1 MTITSAVVTG
11 AASGIGHA
19 LAARLAAAGTRLV
32 LADVHAAAL
41 GQVAAELH
49 ATAIPTDV
57 ADQMAMQELAAAAPD
72 ANLVCLNAGI
82 VGTTLGAPW
91 QADPSE
97 WNTLLAV
104 NLGGVVN
111 GLRAFVPRLLAS
123 GQPGHILI
131 TASLAGL
138 ATFPGGGAYAAT
150 KHAVVA
156 VAEQTALA
164 LADTPVG
171 VTMLCPALVA
181 RPCRRPASTLPTSP
195 TKRCTPSRRGGSPWS
210 RQHGEPR
217 SYSVPSTWSAANRPH
232 HPHPHD
238 RRHAVAVPAGPARRG
253 GHDQVGEPSARS
265 GSGTRTARRT
275 VSC

>member
-1 MTITSAVVTG
+1 MDITSAVVTG
-11 AASGIGHA
+11 AASGIGRA

-41 GQVAAELH
+41 VQVAAGLH

-57 ADQMAMQELAAAAPD
+57 ADPMAVQQLAAAAPD
-72 ANLVCLNAGI
+72 ADLVCLNAGI
-82 VGTTLGAPW
+82 VGTALGAPW
-91 QADPSE
+91 EADPRE
-97 WNTLLAV
+97 WDTLLAV

-123 GQPGHILI
+123 GRPGHILI

-156 VAEQTALA
+156 VAEQTSLA

-171 VTMLCPALVA
+171 VTMLCPALVRSA
-181 RPCRRPASTLPTSP
+181 MSPIGVDPADVADEAL
-195 TKRCTPSRRGGSPWS
+195 
-210 RQHGEPR
+210 
-217 SYSVPSTWSAANRPH
+217 
-232 HPHPHD
+232 
-238 RRHAVAVPAGPARRG
+238 HAVQERRFAVVPTAWRAAVLQRAENLVRGQPPTPPTPA
-253 GHDQVGEPSARS
+253 
-265 GSGTRTARRT
+265 
-275 VSC
+275 

>member
-171 VTMLCPALVA
+171 VTMLCPALVRSA
-181 RPCRRPASTLPTSP
+181 MSP
-195 TKRCTPSRRGGSPWS
+195 TGVDPADVAD
-210 RQHGEPR
+210 E
-217 SYSVPSTWSAANRPH
+217 AL
-232 HPHPHD
+232 
-238 RRHAVAVPAGPARRG
+238 HAVQEGRFAVVPAAWRAAVLQRAEHLVSGQPPTPPTPA
-253 GHDQVGEPSARS
+253 
-265 GSGTRTARRT
+265 
-275 VSC
+275 